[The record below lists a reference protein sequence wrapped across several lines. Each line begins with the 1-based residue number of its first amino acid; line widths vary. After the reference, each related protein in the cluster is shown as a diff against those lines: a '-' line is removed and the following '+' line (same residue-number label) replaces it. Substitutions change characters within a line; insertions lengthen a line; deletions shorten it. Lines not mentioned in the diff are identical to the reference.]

1 MIKLKFDAN
10 TEVVKDLEKL
20 REEVRKDIV
29 FNGLDERLA
38 SDVMKLKKQL
48 LKVVNQAKQEKVE
61 PATADEP
68 RITVTKSEN
77 ELLKHF
83 TGLDADTIRRN
94 KDFSKLIEGKVAF
107 VRRDANMIGDD
118 KAPSRMTPGVSYR
131 LDMGQ
136 YDTFE
141 SQHARAI
148 DYFNNSLYVIE
159 EGGQRRIFA
168 NPGGHDLSR
177 FVKVVCTR
185 EQGDTPAARKRFEK
199 YRDGNGRDR
208 NSNRAGFADW
218 TLQKEGIDYI
228 RKNFVDLTDIIEKI
242 KEGEEDEAVSMI
254 RRKGNRSE
262 PIGKFS
268 EKVQNIKD
276 RKNLNPTTEA
286 YLNLIKLVRNLKIL
300 KRVTDEKVEY
310 SLITNDS
317 SSTQESDDQFVDNI
331 RNTIYMWEVSHQEKW
346 VSTLLRKINKL
357 LEKYIAK
364 EI

>member
-1 MIKLKFDAN
+1 MVKLKFDAN
-10 TEVVKDLEKL
+10 TEVLKDLDKL
-20 REEVRKDIV
+20 REAVRKEIV
-29 FNGLDERLA
+29 FGGLDERLA
-38 SDVMKLKKQL
+38 SDVMKLRKQL
-48 LKVVNQAKQEKVE
+48 LRAINQAKQEKVD
-61 PATADEP
+61 PATAGESP
-68 RITVTKSEN
+68 TSTTKSEA

-83 TGLDADTIRRN
+83 TGLDPDMIKKS
-94 KDFSKLIEGKVAF
+94 KDFTKLIEGKVAF
-107 VRRDANMIGDD
+107 VRRDANMMGDD
-118 KAPSRMTPGVSYR
+118 KAPSRMSPGLSYR
-131 LDMGQ
+131 LDMSQ

-159 EGGQRRIFA
+159 EGGQRKVFA

-177 FVKVVCTR
+177 FVKVICTR

-199 YRDGNGRDR
+199 YRNGNNRDR
-208 NSNRAGFADW
+208 NADKAGFADW

-228 RKNFVDLTDIIEKI
+228 RKNFVDLTEVIEKI
-242 KEGEEDEAVSMI
+242 KEGEEDEAVNMVN
-254 RRKGNRSE
+254 RKGNRSE
-262 PIGKFS
+262 SINKFS

-276 RKNLNPTTEA
+276 RKNLNPSTEA
-286 YLNLIKLVRNLKIL
+286 YLNLIKLVRSLKIL
-300 KRVTDEKVEY
+300 KRITEDKVEY

-331 RNTIYMWEVSHQEKW
+331 KNTIYMWEVSHQEKW

-357 LEKYIAK
+357 LEKYVAK